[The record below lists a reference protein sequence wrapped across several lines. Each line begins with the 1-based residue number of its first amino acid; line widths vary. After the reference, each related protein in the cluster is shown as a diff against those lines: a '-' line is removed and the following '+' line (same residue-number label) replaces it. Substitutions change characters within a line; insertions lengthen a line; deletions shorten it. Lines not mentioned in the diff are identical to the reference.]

1 MSQNA
6 SVAPSIMGTYRRFPL
21 TLVEG
26 RGSEVYD
33 EKGQRY
39 LDFLAGISV
48 NALGHAHPV
57 LVKALADQSQKL
69 WHVSNLYNIL
79 PQETCAD
86 LLVENSGL
94 DQVFFCNSGT
104 EAVEAALKL
113 SRVAAKGIHGAD
125 RPVTI
130 AMKNSFHGRTYGSLS
145 VTGQEAYQEPF
156 APMLPEVRF
165 VDFGDLA
172 SIEDQMGDDVA
183 AVLLEPLQAEGG
195 LNVAPSGYLEGVRD
209 LCDKNGS
216 LLIFDEVQ
224 VGIGRLG
231 HLFAHQKY
239 GVEPDIM
246 ALAKGL
252 GGGFPIGAM
261 MAKGHV
267 SKYFVP
273 GTHASTFGGNPLA
286 TAVSSALLEEILKK
300 GFLESVQERSSQ
312 LKAEL
317 EALTADLNVE
327 SEIKGEGML
336 MGIGFTQPVAPLV
349 GACMEAGLL
358 VGPAGTNVLRLAP
371 PLNLSEVHLRE
382 GLAILG
388 KVLKEVLS

>member
-172 SIEDQMGDDVA
+172 SLEDQMGDDVA

-358 VGPAGTNVLRLAP
+358 VGPAGANVLRLAP

>member
-1 MSQNA
+1 
-6 SVAPSIMGTYRRFPL
+6 
-21 TLVEG
+21 
-26 RGSEVYD
+26 
-33 EKGQRY
+33 
-39 LDFLAGISV
+39 
-48 NALGHAHPV
+48 
-57 LVKALADQSQKL
+57 
-69 WHVSNLYNIL
+69 
-79 PQETCAD
+79 
-86 LLVENSGL
+86 
-94 DQVFFCNSGT
+94 
-104 EAVEAALKL
+104 
-113 SRVAAKGIHGAD
+113 
-125 RPVTI
+125 
-130 AMKNSFHGRTYGSLS
+130 
-145 VTGQEAYQEPF
+145 
-156 APMLPEVRF
+156 
-165 VDFGDLA
+165 
-172 SIEDQMGDDVA
+172 
-183 AVLLEPLQAEGG
+183 
-195 LNVAPSGYLEGVRD
+195 LEGVRR

-261 MAKGHV
+261 MAKGYV

-358 VGPAGTNVLRLAP
+358 VGPAGANVLRLAP